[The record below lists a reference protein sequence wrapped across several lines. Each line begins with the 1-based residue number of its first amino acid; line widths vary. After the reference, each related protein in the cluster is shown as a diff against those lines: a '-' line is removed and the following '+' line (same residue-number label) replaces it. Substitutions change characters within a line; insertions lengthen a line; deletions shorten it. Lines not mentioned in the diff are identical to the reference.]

1 MSDGASDL
9 WKEAEQR
16 ENAEETAKMVKK
28 KRQRKM
34 SDRRRAVV
42 ATRKAEVA
50 ELKDARFAEIA
61 DMIAERLEPRIKLLV
76 QVEVARAVTDL
87 AKRQLQS
94 DAPCIQRP

>member
-1 MSDGASDL
+1 M
-9 WKEAEQR
+9 Q
-16 ENAEETAKMVKK
+16 K

-61 DMIAERLEPRIKLLV
+61 DMIASRLEPRIKQLV
-76 QVEVARAVTDL
+76 TVEVAKAMVDL
-87 AKRQLQS
+87 AERQHQARKAH
-94 DAPCIQRP
+94 DE

>member
-1 MSDGASDL
+1 M
-9 WKEAEQR
+9 
-16 ENAEETAKMVKK
+16 KK

-61 DMIAERLEPRIKLLV
+61 DMIAGRLEPRIKLLV
-76 QVEVARAVTDL
+76 QVEVAKAITDL
-87 AKRQLQS
+87 TKRQS
-94 DAPCIQRP
+94 AARYGER

>member
-1 MSDGASDL
+1 M
-9 WKEAEQR
+9 Q
-16 ENAEETAKMVKK
+16 K

-50 ELKDARFAEIA
+50 ELKDARFADIA
-61 DMIAERLEPRIKLLV
+61 DMIAGRLEPRIKLLV
-76 QVEVARAVTDL
+76 TAEVAKAMADL

-94 DAPCIQRP
+94 NAPCIQQP